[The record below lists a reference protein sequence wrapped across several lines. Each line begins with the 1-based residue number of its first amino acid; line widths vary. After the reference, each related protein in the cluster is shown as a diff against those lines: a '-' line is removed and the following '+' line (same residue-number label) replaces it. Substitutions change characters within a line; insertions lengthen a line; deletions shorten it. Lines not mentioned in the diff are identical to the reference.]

1 MKAEKSIKKYDYD
14 VAVLGAGPAGIMAAG
29 KAARF
34 GASVVLIEK
43 NFTLAKKLLL
53 TGNGRCNFTNAEF
66 NLSELVKNYNNG
78 KFLFHIF
85 SVFGPKET
93 IKFFEELGVKT
104 KIEKNKRVFPASDSA
119 QEVLEA
125 LEKYLAEN
133 KVNIIFNSEVINVD
147 HSGKK
152 INKLILKDFSTG
164 LGNGREITAKKYI
177 LCTGGKSY
185 PLTGSD
191 GFGYKLAKKLGHT
204 IVKPLPALS
213 SIRIKEKWVK
223 NLQGIS
229 LKGVKI
235 TVFQKGK
242 KRFQEEGSILFT
254 HFGVSGPAVLNI
266 SANVGDL
273 LENGLS
279 VGQAGEAKICFD
291 LAPLLNQGE
300 FGEKIN
306 EILKK
311 YPKKKFK
318 NILSDFA
325 PEKLAEILL
334 DIAGV
339 DKNKMAGN
347 VSKIERG
354 MTAKIFKNF
363 EVTAES
369 IFGFNEAKTT
379 RGGISLAEI
388 DGKTMRSKII
398 DNLFFAGEVID
409 VDGKTGGFNLQ
420 MCWSTGCVAGESCGQ
435 ESMICVT

>member
-1 MKAEKSIKKYDYD
+1 MKPEKSIKKYDYD

-34 GASVVLIEK
+34 GLSVVLIEK
-43 NFTLAKKLLL
+43 NLTLAKKLLL
-53 TGNGRCNFTNAEF
+53 TGNGRCNFTNFELDL
-66 NLSELVKNYNNG
+66 NGLVKNYNNG

-85 SVFGPKET
+85 SVFGPEET

-104 KIEKNKRVFPASDSA
+104 KIEKSKRVFPASDSA
-119 QEVLEA
+119 QEILEA
-125 LEKYLAEN
+125 LKKYLAEN
-133 KVNIIFNSEVINVD
+133 KVNMLFNSEVID
-147 HSGKK
+147 IDRSGKK
-152 INKLILKDFSTG
+152 INKLILKDHSISSG
-164 LGNGREITAKKYI
+164 PGREITAKKYI

-191 GFGYKLAKKLGHT
+191 GFGYELAKKLGHT

-213 SIRIKEKWVK
+213 SIRVKEKWVK
-223 NLQGIS
+223 SLQGVS

-254 HFGVSGPAVLNI
+254 HFGISGPAVLNI
-266 SANVGDL
+266 SANAGDL
-273 LENGLS
+273 LEK
-279 VGQAGEAKICFD
+279 GETKICFD
-291 LAPLLNQGE
+291 LAPLLNQKE
-300 FGEKIN
+300 FEEKLN

-325 PEKLAEILL
+325 PEKLTETLL
-334 DIAGV
+334 DIVGV
-339 DKNKMAGN
+339 DKNKTANN
-347 VSKIERG
+347 VSKIEREI
-354 MTAKIFKNF
+354 TIKVFKNL

-388 DGKTMRSKII
+388 DSKTMRSKII

-420 MCWSTGCVAGESCGQ
+420 MCWSTGYVAGESCGQ
-435 ESMICVT
+435 G

>member
-1 MKAEKSIKKYDYD
+1 MKSKTKPNNQNPYDFIII
-14 VAVLGAGPAGIMAAG
+14 GAGGTGLAAAMY
-29 KAARF
+29 AAR
-34 GASVVLIEK
+34 L
-43 NFTLAKKLLL
+43 
-53 TGNGRCNFTNAEF
+53 
-66 NLSELVKNYNNG
+66 NL
-78 KFLFHIF
+78 
-85 SVFGPKET
+85 
-93 IKFFEELGVKT
+93 KT
-104 KIEKNKRVFPASDSA
+104 
-119 QEVLEA
+119 
-125 LEKYLAEN
+125 
-133 KVNIIFNSEVINVD
+133 
-147 HSGKK
+147 
-152 INKLILKDFSTG
+152 LILGWTYG
-164 LGNGREITAKKYI
+164 TEAAIGGVITTTNI
-177 LCTGGKSY
+177 VENY
-185 PLTGSD
+185 P
-191 GFGYKLAKKLGHT
+191 GFISLSGYELAKKLGHT

-213 SIRIKEKWVK
+213 SIRVKEKWVK
-223 NLQGIS
+223 SLQGVS

-254 HFGVSGPAVLNI
+254 HFGISGPAVLNI

-273 LENGLS
+273 LEKGLS

-325 PEKLAEILL
+325 PEKLTETLL
-334 DIAGV
+334 DIVGV
-339 DKNKMAGN
+339 DKNKTAN
-347 VSKIERG
+347 NLSKIEREI
-354 MTAKIFKNF
+354 TIKVFKNL

-420 MCWSTGCVAGESCGQ
+420 MCWSTGYIAGESCGQ
-435 ESMICVT
+435 G

>member
-1 MKAEKSIKKYDYD
+1 MKPEKSIKKYDYD

-34 GASVVLIEK
+34 GLSVVLIEK

-53 TGNGRCNFTNAEF
+53 TGNGRCNFTNFELDL
-66 NLSELVKNYNNG
+66 NGLVKNYNNG

-85 SVFGPKET
+85 SVFGPEET

-104 KIEKNKRVFPASDSA
+104 KIEKSKRVFPASDSA
-119 QEVLEA
+119 QEILEA
-125 LEKYLAEN
+125 LKKYLAEN
-133 KVNIIFNSEVINVD
+133 KVNMLFNSEVID
-147 HSGKK
+147 IDRSGKK
-152 INKLILKDFSTG
+152 INKLILKDHSISSG
-164 LGNGREITAKKYI
+164 PGREITAKKYI

-191 GFGYKLAKKLGHT
+191 GFGYELAKKLGHT

-213 SIRIKEKWVK
+213 SIRVKEKWVK
-223 NLQGIS
+223 SLQGVS

-254 HFGVSGPAVLNI
+254 HFGISGPAVLNI
-266 SANVGDL
+266 SANAGDL
-273 LENGLS
+273 LEK
-279 VGQAGEAKICFD
+279 GETKICFD
-291 LAPLLNQGE
+291 LAPLLNQKE
-300 FGEKIN
+300 FEEKLN

-325 PEKLAEILL
+325 PEKLTETLL
-334 DIAGV
+334 DIVGV
-339 DKNKMAGN
+339 DKNKTAN
-347 VSKIERG
+347 NLSKIEREI
-354 MTAKIFKNF
+354 TIKVFKNL

-388 DGKTMRSKII
+388 DSKTMRSKII

-420 MCWSTGCVAGESCGQ
+420 MCWSTGYIAGESCGQ
-435 ESMICVT
+435 G